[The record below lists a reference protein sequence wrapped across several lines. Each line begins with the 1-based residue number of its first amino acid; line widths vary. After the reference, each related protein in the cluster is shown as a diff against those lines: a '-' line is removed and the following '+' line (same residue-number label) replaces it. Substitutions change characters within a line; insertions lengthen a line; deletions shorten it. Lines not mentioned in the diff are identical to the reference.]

1 MELNS
6 STYYKEKLF
15 SSLEKEE
22 MEANIR
28 GQIES
33 VRVEFPSAGYRTL
46 MKYLERRGIV
56 VTEYR
61 LRKVLKKFSLHLK
74 PKKRFIRTI
83 DSNHGHK
90 LYPNLLGDHQVTKL
104 NEVWVADIIYIRIAN
119 GFVYLAVI
127 LDLYSRVVV
136 GWQISQRID
145 GELALDALKM
155 ADERRGGPSGV
166 VHHSDRGFQYL
177 CDKYTGFLIGNGFKI
192 SCSRKGNPYD
202 NAFAERF
209 MKTIKTEEVYLFK
222 YETILD
228 VAQSI
233 GRFIEDVYNE
243 KRVHSSLNYLT
254 PKEFESLI
262 KVELSA

>member
-1 MELNS
+1 MEMMELGS
-6 STYYKEKLF
+6 STYYKEKAF
-15 SSLEKEE
+15 SSSEKEE
-22 MEANIR
+22 MEADIR

-33 VRVEFPSAGYRTL
+33 VRVEFPRAGYRTL
-46 MKYLERRGIV
+46 LEYLKRRGII

-61 LRKVLKKFSLHLK
+61 LRKVLKKFSLHIKL
-74 PKKRFIRTI
+74 KKRFVRTT

-90 LYPNLLGDHQVTKL
+90 VYPNILGDHQVTKL
-104 NEVWVADIIYIRIAN
+104 NEAWVSDITYIRIAN

-127 LDLYSRVVV
+127 LDLHSRMVV

-155 ADERRGGPSGV
+155 AWERRGYPVGV
-166 VHHSDRGFQYL
+166 IHHSDRGVQYL
-177 CDKYTGFLIGNGFKI
+177 CEKYISFLTDKGFRI

-202 NAFAERF
+202 NAFAESF
-209 MKTIKTEEVYLFK
+209 MKTIKTEEVYLFN

-228 VAQSI
+228 VAQRI
-233 GRFIEDVYNE
+233 GRFIEEVYNE

-254 PKEFESLI
+254 PKEFENSI
-262 KVELSA
+262 KVE